1 MDEEEEI
8 LDSLETEIPVETDPT
23 DPVPASTP
31 EDLEAKL
38 ASISQGVSAMGYI
51 NQAAPGAQY
60 EQVGEYIDPEFGK
73 YKQDFEVANVDQAQS
88 LQEFRG
94 YTQTVAD
101 KWGNGLIKFGGK
113 TLTNV
118 VGSTIGL
125 GYGIYA
131 GVRDGEF
138 NSFYNNEFARGID
151 DVNKYMDG
159 ALPNH
164 YTVEERKKGIWDQ
177 MGTANFWSDQVMNG
191 MSFVAGAVMTE
202 MLTAGMGSA
211 MLGASFARMQQAT
224 RLLKNSARA
233 NKIEGV
239 LGRGAEFMNRK
250 NILEGS
256 TIIRQLATG
265 ASYESGVEARH
276 SYDTVKDNRTTAILI
291 QKGLDPSTMS
301 EDEKINALTVKERQ
315 GIEDEAAR
323 ISNGVFAGNFA
334 LVGMSNMLMLPKL
347 YGTGAKRIIA
357 DLPLIRQT
365 LAGAS
370 EAGQTTK
377 QLAKKYL
384 TDTAAGR
391 FAKKVGNAARTE
403 TGKKVGDVA
412 RTVGSTLGT
421 AGYEG
426 FVEEGLQGAM
436 GRAAGDY
443 ALLSGIREDAGIND
457 LFDSVYD
464 SFTQGAKESYTTT
477 DGLKEVVIGA
487 MLGGLGMPGVNLT
500 ALDAHR
506 DTKERREYIDKLTK
520 LQQEH
525 PDVMNSLRAHG
536 SFFMNVSKRSKLLD
550 SAYEGGDLALV
561 KNLEHDNFFDFVM
574 SKIITGQYED
584 IETQTQDILDSS
596 EQEFRELGGYT
607 TESLPSSEVN
617 ARKIEVVEATKKR
630 AAKIREAVEKVD
642 AELRLSE
649 REKVLDSEKPGTMG
663 YLRKQLIHNL
673 SVIDNV
679 QEREEALIKE
689 VAKLTGGKISS
700 VAWSIDKDGKG
711 SKEDRTSTIDY
722 TDAEGNTKSVDIG
735 AFYEDA
741 PIRASIAK
749 IENIIKA
756 LEAGEKTEEV
766 KKQLDELYD
775 RKLELSEYAKEVG
788 EDNILT
794 GEEYENL
801 IKPWLAADP
810 DGVAINGEQVQ
821 TYLKDLRKLR
831 ARRQTSVEMYK
842 QLMDPTYRPQAIQSI
857 QEKINAMDTDLT
869 EEEKKAKERKEK
881 KEKKSIETF
890 KSKIVEAKK
899 VTLRQIET
907 FENQLKETQDLIDS
921 YIGDLA
927 EIVNKLETGQKIRK
941 KNGQFMSKKDVL
953 DLINNIEGTITE
965 GETILQD
972 AAKDRDSLIESLTI
986 IEEFEQNPP
995 NLDTYAAEMHG
1006 SVEQMMATLGIE
1018 DDLSSYRLEMMREIK
1033 GIKDYHTE
1041 HFKAID
1047 DATKEIKAA
1056 LVELYKK
1063 RNFLSKLFYENI
1075 DYDLSSDLALSEL
1088 NLDEIPEWYEKN
1100 KDAILK
1106 DREFLNKELRLTEDA
1121 IIDLRTENA
1130 IHQQNKNL
1138 GSPSLSAAAAA
1149 LDDSYMRL
1157 YTFSKIE
1164 SMTGKEKDTSSPT
1177 KPSKDYDYSF
1187 EDASTSKEDTTVLRK
1202 PDLTDTGFSR
1212 TITNHKKDLSKG
1224 IKEGAL
1230 DTYKE
1235 LKDIDNP
1242 TVDEQRKLAHAVSVL
1257 RFHNW
1262 KDSVKIGANYSKTTK
1277 RTYYSHAVAAITV
1290 DNIPEELGDMLTEED
1305 FYRTSEEIE
1314 QNLPSSEIK
1323 LVVFENQKSTWNKQT
1338 DKYDNV
1344 NVNEFVTV
1352 EDEHGKGLVFAN
1364 SMLPTLDIEGRERFR
1379 DDYDLE
1385 DSEKEDIRAAYESW
1399 RNEIINEAKET
1410 QEIFLY
1416 PIKEKSIGEL
1426 ILNKEPEQNSGK
1438 LNGKNEYSS
1447 VPLYIGSTNEGLES
1461 VVGLPVGKVTV
1472 ATRPGLV
1479 WAQDTARQMPIP
1491 MVGRMLSEEEVMNAS
1506 RLLHLFLKKR
1516 EEFIAEEKKKKTPE
1530 AFKAAM
1536 RNLQAFTIEVE
1547 GKKVNL
1553 KKAIEDLVY
1562 YQSSKKEKDNV
1573 DFQLY
1578 HNKGSLVF
1586 GASEQ
1591 TIELK
1596 DFEEGSESA
1605 VVGAFNEF
1613 LALKYHNVNKGSLGT
1628 ETSGWVEL
1636 VLDENLEV
1644 DTDKTNVSW
1653 KNYNEYLLKDRDIG
1667 QSPLMTRATPIFM
1680 KETRDGKTVNFRPL
1694 DAPRALGGYIKFDPS
1709 ERKRDSLAGRR
1720 SGTPAIKTK
1729 FKTKE
1734 EKAQAESEQR
1744 IIDGV
1749 TQNLKDNG
1757 FTPVPP
1763 SQDPDQSPT
1772 LESAIEAAK
1781 KRNEGPASEQD
1792 QAIEVA
1798 KKQAQESEKQD
1809 IDSALD
1815 MFSKDL
1821 VFEALDDKNASGKR
1835 LEERHEEGSLTV
1847 EVKGYVDEWINSNS
1861 DQDAATVDP
1870 EVERLKGTIESLT
1883 RTLTRPIKAGTSS
1896 THVLFDAEGSVLSVG
1911 YLEGTDVVD
1920 ERDNPVIPK
1929 ANFDINIRNAKKER
1943 KKLLDKIEDLQSDIA
1958 KKESGSNPFV
1968 APGKDEADNFLTSSY
1983 ELSSDDYIKEEYG
1996 EELARVKGMT
2006 SAEIVPVIGMVK
2018 GMSGE
2023 GYAMLR
2029 KDGKILVSSLAP
2041 GGALY
2046 HEAYHDVSLTMLS
2059 KEDREKIYN
2068 TVRNIKGEAVPYQE
2082 IAKGEQD
2089 RSYKPKSKPFSE
2101 FTNKE
2106 TEEWLAEEF
2115 RRYVLSKGKYTI
2127 GKDTVT
2133 PKEETFFKKL
2143 FNFIR
2148 NTFRAMFNLDKALD
2162 TDFDLQGV
2170 EELFAKIESGGFKNA
2185 QRHLENLESQ
2195 DDVMMSAKLAGETTA
2210 RFTAD
2215 LNSTLTAYF
2224 ADALQGGTFTNEA
2237 GEEQD
2242 ISVRFEDF
2250 LDLSTGERN
2259 AQIRMAYFNAW
2270 TNMYN
2275 DLLLKYNSSK
2285 EGSEEQKHTL
2295 STLKH
2300 LYGDEVTGRQRR
2312 RETVD
2317 LHKQFLAE
2325 LGVDFEAED
2334 SRDEDEVSSKMFSD
2348 VSDKMEV
2355 SPTDSAKGV
2364 VKLLLGTIPI
2374 TTGETNSTGLKGVYE
2389 LKTVLKTLQTNLES
2403 TLDFSN
2409 QLEIIDALSEDY
2421 AWAPQVLERLGE
2433 YQMDAGTSLE
2443 TVLLHTAVRSQ
2454 FAKTMYDTQYTIL
2467 QENGRIGNINPSLER
2482 NLKSI
2487 RARWDSYLRGKEKTS
2502 AHMKMSPEGSVVF
2515 DPKAKA
2521 SFNRKKLDLT
2531 EIRSNVILKGYGLKL
2546 DALEHIGITFSNREK
2561 LEDILSIDPER
2572 TLKNSDITYKEALE
2586 DGLAFVYGDLIK
2598 GSTTLAS
2605 LFSREEAQ
2613 SVTRMNALARLELE
2627 TTKMDYEFQHQ
2638 NPEGKIVYSISLNN
2652 YLSTIANTAIDK
2664 LKSVYYSSKKNLSK
2678 NPYAFSSLA
2687 LKALGE
2693 NPDSKIDILIREGLT
2708 IEGAGEVGV
2717 LTSKLRPTDNLVS
2730 YIESIM
2736 QGEMPLI
2743 QAADISTNFAIRFP
2757 IQNFKTIES
2766 AKEAFL
2772 GYLKDEIMAVNKARK
2787 EGIDVEYFTERIN
2800 RPGIASLRLFES
2812 LMSKTDSSVLDRM
2825 SALMDDPKAG
2835 RVAIDSFVNENAD
2848 NIFSSI
2854 ESNLKVNMRTL
2865 KDYMLDLK
2873 VIVDNENGT
2882 YQALGLNRQ
2891 HFGETLSEN
2900 ISSEQLDTLLEE
2912 VITKQ
2917 TIYKNETFKVFF
2929 GDPAFYK
2936 ALFKR
2941 IKGAAGVKDIF
2952 NVDLQLDKWLN
2963 ESENARA
2970 KYDGRKSDGTEDL
2983 AVIQEPERITPYYEE
2998 YLETLSPE
3006 IAAAYRKAADK
3017 ADGTLLLTLPAYREM
3032 ALRGNTWSPDLERS
3046 YEKVMRGDTI
3056 TEEEY
3061 GKFPPLKFQYFGY
3074 LPNGNVD
3081 TQVPGF
3087 FKMSAAPIYPGLAK
3101 MGNKTFPGILNMYEF
3116 LTSNKLGGFILPSAF
3131 KIGVPGEAG
3140 QLQLMDGNVIRSS
3153 EDLTS
3158 SFSEGQKVNIDYTF
3172 MGTQLEVPSK
3182 FKGKSPLA
3190 TQARVQVLSDLFE
3203 DGQLREEF
3211 KELAPTVERYNEV
3224 LNGLIDRGYKELLD
3238 ELNLVESTDD
3248 QGVRTYTVKN
3258 QDYSKFLDAIK
3269 NESIKRQMP
3278 MQLMA
3283 SLEKLQ
3289 ERNDAKKPIY
3299 FDAVSNK
3306 GRLEGVLW
3314 SLAGKRVIR
3323 QKFDGD
3329 MYVQQ
3334 SSLGFETAKIDDVP
3348 GLRLEEL
3355 KPYTIGDQYME
3366 VYLPHHFKEMVDK
3379 DVVITEDGI
3388 FSDGELIGGLDLVE
3402 MIGIRI
3408 PTDGIHSIEAI
3419 KVKGFLPRSQGPTVV
3434 IPSEMV
3440 TKSGSD
3446 FDIDK
3451 LVLYFPSYKKVGNKL
3466 VKEEFYNSL
3475 EEWYDAQDRITPEE
3489 LEQLKGDSLTQALVY
3504 NFTKS
3509 VGKQSFEDWK
3519 KENPKA
3525 TKYNVQ
3531 SRGAMQNAVMEDMIA
3546 LLQAKGV
3553 TNEAAKQ
3560 ERFDTWMQ
3568 PVNTNDAERIALKL
3582 NGGTVTDPKTNKKTF
3597 VEGIYKGAKR
3607 LPDLANIT
3615 DYNLNTDIPTLI
3627 KVSEA
3632 FNKGKTLVGIA
3643 ALASTHNIKGQMA
3656 GLRLNVKDQFIKLPG
3671 KTAAVRLNFEG
3682 FDPLAE
3688 SYSLGRT
3695 RNING
3700 TMRVSDALSQLVN
3713 ASVDV
3718 VNTPILHVLNITP
3731 DNANMWMFLLRAG
3744 VDMETIAMFANQPI
3758 VKDYLSL
3765 LEVGRSKTMKVM
3777 EKSQYDEE
3785 IIQSLR
3791 TTYANSYKVPETES
3805 NVKAFNAAILS
3816 ETVAQDSSALTD
3828 SQKHDQLQ
3836 ILMDMMVYNKVGES
3850 LGNIVTAQSF
3860 DTKIPKNR
3868 NHLKVVLDMYES
3880 AVSTD
3885 LFENVEQI
3893 SGMNIPGSVAA
3904 EELSE
3909 TDESEPANFMRA
3921 MTSYNFSMQTVFN
3934 EMFLTEGAGEQYQDD
3949 FRKVQKIFTN
3959 PEIKGLSVDDKARI
3973 LSKFEDGF
3981 ISFIIQNAYKEGLIP
3996 LGDNIESLMFG
4007 DDSMANRLQKIQ
4019 DPKGEHPLR
4028 DNPFILSLVPV
4039 LAVSREG
4046 KERTNDYLQ
4055 PINRTMTSYEMRTV
4069 FDGFNE
4075 IRGVDPDLA
4084 REFVQTALLQ
4094 SGVGSSRTSFLNTI
4108 PGDFVLEYMEGSLD
4122 SYFDGSSEINIEGSY
4137 FDRFFMDNHD
4147 DRQIVPKDTG
4157 YSRKIYPFTYK
4168 VSSES
4173 VKARQKALR
4182 EGLPLPKFQKYY
4194 YRNFSADKS
4203 GKASNSKK
4211 SVTSEV
4217 TGSRTFVNMTDTI
4230 RIPSNTIVDKSRISK
4245 KTDEDPDITC
4255 YTP

>member
-1 MDEEEEI
+1 
-8 LDSLETEIPVETDPT
+8 
-23 DPVPASTP
+23 
-31 EDLEAKL
+31 
-38 ASISQGVSAMGYI
+38 
-51 NQAAPGAQY
+51 
-60 EQVGEYIDPEFGK
+60 
-73 YKQDFEVANVDQAQS
+73 
-88 LQEFRG
+88 
-94 YTQTVAD
+94 
-101 KWGNGLIKFGGK
+101 
-113 TLTNV
+113 
-118 VGSTIGL
+118 
-125 GYGIYA
+125 
-131 GVRDGEF
+131 
-138 NSFYNNEFARGID
+138 
-151 DVNKYMDG
+151 
-159 ALPNH
+159 
-164 YTVEERKKGIWDQ
+164 
-177 MGTANFWSDQVMNG
+177 
-191 MSFVAGAVMTE
+191 
-202 MLTAGMGSA
+202 
-211 MLGASFARMQQAT
+211 
-224 RLLKNSARA
+224 
-233 NKIEGV
+233 
-239 LGRGAEFMNRK
+239 
-250 NILEGS
+250 
-256 TIIRQLATG
+256 
-265 ASYESGVEARH
+265 
-276 SYDTVKDNRTTAILI
+276 
-291 QKGLDPSTMS
+291 
-301 EDEKINALTVKERQ
+301 
-315 GIEDEAAR
+315 
-323 ISNGVFAGNFA
+323 
-334 LVGMSNMLMLPKL
+334 
-347 YGTGAKRIIA
+347 
-357 DLPLIRQT
+357 
-365 LAGAS
+365 
-370 EAGQTTK
+370 
-377 QLAKKYL
+377 
-384 TDTAAGR
+384 
-391 FAKKVGNAARTE
+391 
-403 TGKKVGDVA
+403 
-412 RTVGSTLGT
+412 
-421 AGYEG
+421 
-426 FVEEGLQGAM
+426 
-436 GRAAGDY
+436 
-443 ALLSGIREDAGIND
+443 
-457 LFDSVYD
+457 
-464 SFTQGAKESYTTT
+464 
-477 DGLKEVVIGA
+477 
-487 MLGGLGMPGVNLT
+487 
-500 ALDAHR
+500 
-506 DTKERREYIDKLTK
+506 
-520 LQQEH
+520 
-525 PDVMNSLRAHG
+525 
-536 SFFMNVSKRSKLLD
+536 
-550 SAYEGGDLALV
+550 
-561 KNLEHDNFFDFVM
+561 
-574 SKIITGQYED
+574 
-584 IETQTQDILDSS
+584 
-596 EQEFRELGGYT
+596 
-607 TESLPSSEVN
+607 
-617 ARKIEVVEATKKR
+617 
-630 AAKIREAVEKVD
+630 
-642 AELRLSE
+642 
-649 REKVLDSEKPGTMG
+649 
-663 YLRKQLIHNL
+663 
-673 SVIDNV
+673 
-679 QEREEALIKE
+679 
-689 VAKLTGGKISS
+689 
-700 VAWSIDKDGKG
+700 
-711 SKEDRTSTIDY
+711 
-722 TDAEGNTKSVDIG
+722 
-735 AFYEDA
+735 
-741 PIRASIAK
+741 
-749 IENIIKA
+749 
-756 LEAGEKTEEV
+756 
-766 KKQLDELYD
+766 
-775 RKLELSEYAKEVG
+775 
-788 EDNILT
+788 
-794 GEEYENL
+794 
-801 IKPWLAADP
+801 
-810 DGVAINGEQVQ
+810 
-821 TYLKDLRKLR
+821 
-831 ARRQTSVEMYK
+831 
-842 QLMDPTYRPQAIQSI
+842 
-857 QEKINAMDTDLT
+857 
-869 EEEKKAKERKEK
+869 
-881 KEKKSIETF
+881 
-890 KSKIVEAKK
+890 
-899 VTLRQIET
+899 
-907 FENQLKETQDLIDS
+907 
-921 YIGDLA
+921 
-927 EIVNKLETGQKIRK
+927 
-941 KNGQFMSKKDVL
+941 MSKKDAI
-953 DLINNIEGTITE
+953 DLINNIERTITE

-972 AAKDRDSLIESLTI
+972 VAKDRDSLIESLSVM
-986 IEEFEQNPP
+986 EEFEENPP
-995 NLDTYAAEMHG
+995 NLDTYAAEMYG
-1006 SVEQMMATLGIE
+1006 SVEQMMAALGVK

-1041 HFKAID
+1041 HFKAMD
-1047 DATKEIKAA
+1047 TAAEEVKAA
-1056 LVELYKK
+1056 LIQLYKD
-1063 RNFLSKLFYENI
+1063 RNLLSKLLYDNT
-1075 DYDLSSDLALSEL
+1075 DYDLSSDSALKDL
-1088 NLDEIPEWYEKN
+1088 NLDEIPEWYEQN
-1100 KDAILK
+1100 KDAILN
-1106 DREFLNKELRLTEDA
+1106 DREFLNKELKLTQDA
-1121 IIDLRTENA
+1121 ITA
-1130 IHQQNKNL
+1130 IQERKNRQIFERESL
-1138 GSPSLSAAAAA
+1138 ESKALSAAAAA

-1164 SMTGKEKDTSSPT
+1164 SMAGTEKDTSSPT

-1202 PDLTDTGFSR
+1202 PDLTDTGYSK
-1212 TITNHKKDLSKG
+1212 TVTNHKKDLSKG

-1235 LKDIDNP
+1235 LKDVDNP
-1242 TVDEQRKLAHAVSVL
+1242 TDDEKRKLAHAISVL

-1262 KDSVKIGANYSKTTK
+1262 KDSVKIKSNYSKTTK
-1277 RTYYSHAVAAITV
+1277 KTYYSHSVAAITV
-1290 DNIPEELGDMLTEED
+1290 DNIPEELGDMLTEKD
-1305 FYRTSEEIE
+1305 FYRTPEEIE
-1314 QNLPSSEIK
+1314 QELPSSEIK
-1323 LVVFENQKSTWNKQT
+1323 LVVFQNQKGTYNKKT
-1338 DKYDNV
+1338 DKTEFENI
-1344 NVNEFVTV
+1344 NEFVTV
-1352 EDEHGKGLVFAN
+1352 EDEQGKGLIFAN

-1379 DDYDLE
+1379 DDYNLE
-1385 DSEKEDIRAAYESW
+1385 DSEKEDIRAAHESW

-1416 PIKEKSIGEL
+1416 PIKEKSVGEL

-1438 LNGKNEYSS
+1438 LDGRNQYSS
-1447 VPLYIGSTNEGLES
+1447 VPLYIGSTNEGLNS
-1461 VVGLPVGKVTV
+1461 IVGLPIGKVTV

-1516 EEFIAEEKKKKTPE
+1516 AEFIAEEKKNKTPE
-1530 AFKAAM
+1530 SYKVAM

-1562 YQSSKKEKDNV
+1562 YQSSKREKDNV

-1578 HNKGSLVF
+1578 HKKGALVF

-1613 LALKYHNVNKGSLGT
+1613 LALKYHNVNKGSLDT
-1628 ETSGWVEL
+1628 KTDGWVEL

-1644 DTDKTNVSW
+1644 DKDRTNVSW

-1709 ERKRDSLAGRR
+1709 ERRRESLAGRR
-1720 SGTPAIKTK
+1720 AEAPAIKTK

-1734 EKAQAESEQR
+1734 EKKQAESEQR

-1749 TQNLKDNG
+1749 SKKLKDEG

-1763 SQDPDQSPT
+1763 SEDPDQSPS
-1772 LESAIEAAK
+1772 LESVIEAAK
-1781 KRNEGPASEQD
+1781 ERNEGPASEQD
-1792 QAIEVA
+1792 QAIEEA
-1798 KKQAQESEKQD
+1798 KKQATAAEKAQ
-1809 IDSALD
+1809 IDDALN
-1815 MFSKDL
+1815 MFGKDL
-1821 VFEALDDKNASGKR
+1821 VFESLDDKNASGTR
-1835 LEERHEEGSLTV
+1835 LKEKYEEGSLDA
-1847 EVKGYVDEWINSNS
+1847 EVAGYVKEWMDSNS
-1861 DQDAATVDP
+1861 DTDA
-1870 EVERLKGTIESLT
+1870 
-1883 RTLTRPIKAGTSS
+1883 SS
-1896 THVLFDAEGSVLSVG
+1896 DSS
-1911 YLEGTDVVD
+1911 
-1920 ERDNPVIPK
+1920 
-1929 ANFDINIRNAKKER
+1929 
-1943 KKLLDKIEDLQSDIA
+1943 
-1958 KKESGSNPFV
+1958 PFSP
-1968 APGKDEADNFLTSSY
+1968 PGKDEADNFLTSSY

-2006 SAEIVPVIGMVK
+2006 SAEIIPVIGMVK

-2029 KDGKILVSSLAP
+2029 KDGKILVSNLAP

-2046 HEAYHDVSLTMLS
+2046 HETFHDVSLTMLS

-2115 RRYVLSKGKYTI
+2115 RRYALSKGKYNI

-2133 PKEETFFKKL
+2133 PREENFFKKL

-2170 EELFAKIESGGFKNA
+2170 EELFTKIESGGFKNA
-2185 QRHLENLESQ
+2185 QRHLENLESG

-2237 GEEQD
+2237 GEEQE
-2242 ISVRFEDF
+2242 ISVKFEDF

-2275 DLLLKYNSSK
+2275 DLLVKYNNSK
-2285 EGSEEQKHTL
+2285 EGSEEQQHAL

-2300 LYGDEVTGRQRR
+2300 LYGNEVDGRARR
-2312 RETVD
+2312 REAVD
-2317 LHKQFLAE
+2317 LHKQFLSE
-2325 LGVDFEAED
+2325 LGLDFEVED
-2334 SRDEDEVSSKMFSD
+2334 SRDEDEVTSKMFAD
-2348 VSDKMEV
+2348 VSDRMEM
-2355 SPTDSAKGV
+2355 SPTDSAKGI

-2374 TTGETNSTGLKGVYE
+2374 TTGETNSTGLRGVYE
-2389 LKTVLKTLQTNLES
+2389 LKTVLKTLQTNLEG
-2403 TLDFSN
+2403 TLDFKT

-2421 AWAPQVLERLGE
+2421 DWAPQILERLGE
-2433 YQMDAGTSLE
+2433 YQIDGGTGIE

-2467 QENGRIGNINPSLER
+2467 QSSGRIGNINPSLER
-2482 NLKSI
+2482 NLRSI

-2502 AHMKMSPEGSVVF
+2502 AHMKMSPEGSIVF

-2521 SFNRKKLDLT
+2521 TFNREKLDLE
-2531 EIRSNVILKGYGLKL
+2531 EIRSKVILKGYGLKL

-2605 LFSREEAQ
+2605 LFDRAEAQ

-2652 YLSTIANTAIDK
+2652 YLTTLANTAVDK
-2664 LKSVYYSSKKNLSK
+2664 LKGLYYSSKKNLSK
-2678 NPYAFSSLA
+2678 NPYAFSSLT

-2693 NPDSKIDILIREGLT
+2693 NPDSKIDIIIREGLT
-2708 IEGAGEVGV
+2708 IEGAGETGV
-2717 LTSKLRPTDNLVS
+2717 KTSKLRPTDNLVS
-2730 YIESIM
+2730 YMESIM
-2736 QGEMPLI
+2736 QGVMPLL

-2757 IQNFKTIES
+2757 IQEFKTIES

-2772 GYLKDEIMAVNKARK
+2772 GYLTDEIMAVNKGRK
-2787 EGIDVEYFTERIN
+2787 EGIDVDYFTERIN
-2800 RPGIASLRLFES
+2800 RPGLGSLRMFES
-2812 LMSKTDSSVLDRM
+2812 LMSKVDGPTLNRM
-2825 SALMDDPKAG
+2825 SQLMNDPKAG
-2835 RVAIDSFVNENAD
+2835 RVDIENFVNENSD
-2848 NIFSSI
+2848 NIFDSI
-2854 ESNLKVNMRTL
+2854 DANLKVNMRTL
-2865 KDYMLDLK
+2865 KDYMLELN
-2873 VIVDNENGT
+2873 VIHDNEDGT
-2882 YQALGLNRQ
+2882 YQVLGLNRE
-2891 HFGETLSEN
+2891 HFGKELSDN
-2900 ISSEQLDTLLEE
+2900 INSEQLDAFLEE
-2912 VITKQ
+2912 VVTKQ

-2941 IKGAAGVKDIF
+2941 VKGAAGVKDIF
-2952 NVDLQLDKWLN
+2952 NVDPQLDKWLN
-2963 ESENARA
+2963 ESENAREQ
-2970 KYDGRKSDGTEDL
+2970 YDGRKSDGTEDL
-2983 AVIQEPERITPYYEE
+2983 AVIQEPERITPYYNE

-3017 ADGTLLLTLPAYREM
+3017 ADGTLLLTLPSYREM
-3032 ALRGNTWSPDLERS
+3032 ALRGNTWSVEQERA
-3046 YEKVMRGDTI
+3046 YENAMRGDVL

-3074 LPNGNVD
+3074 LPNANVD

-3101 MGNKTFPGILNMYEF
+3101 MGNETFPGILNMYNF
-3116 LTSNKLGGFILPSAF
+3116 LTSNKLGGLILPSAF
-3131 KIGVPGEAG
+3131 KIGVPGE
-3140 QLQLMDGNVIRSS
+3140 QLQLMDGESIRSS
-3153 EDLTS
+3153 EDLTA

-3203 DGQLREEF
+3203 DGQLREGF
-3211 KELAPTVERYNEV
+3211 RELAPTVERYNEV
-3224 LNGLIDRGYKELLD
+3224 LNALIDRGYKELLD
-3238 ELNLVESTDD
+3238 ELNLKESIDD
-3248 QGVRTYTVKN
+3248 QGIRSYTVKN
-3258 QDYSKFLDAIK
+3258 QDYTKFLDAIK

-3289 ERNDAKKPIY
+3289 ERNDAKKPMY

-3334 SSLGFETAKIDDVP
+3334 SSLGFETSTIENVP
-3348 GLRLEEL
+3348 GVRLKQL
-3355 KPYTIGDQYME
+3355 KPYTVGDQYME

-3379 DVVITEDGI
+3379 DVVITEEGI
-3388 FSDGELIGGLDLVE
+3388 FETNEDGEIGELIGGLDLVK

-3419 KVKGFLPRSQGPTVV
+3419 RVKGFLPRSTGPTVV

-3451 LVLYFPSYKKVGNKL
+3451 LLLYFPSYQKVGNRL
-3466 VKEEFYNSL
+3466 VKEKFYDSL
-3475 EEWYDAQDRITPEE
+3475 EEWYNAQDKVTPEE

-3504 NFTKS
+3504 NFANS

-3553 TNEAAKQ
+3553 TDEAAKQ

-3568 PVNTNDAERIALKL
+3568 PVNTNDAEAIALKI
-3582 NGGTVTDPKTNKKTF
+3582 NGGTVTDPNTNKKTF
-3597 VEGIYKGAKR
+3597 VEGIYKGVKR
-3607 LPDLANIT
+3607 LPDLATIT
-3615 DYNLNTDIPTLI
+3615 DYNLDTDIPNLI

-3671 KTAAVRLNFEG
+3671 RTAPVQLNFEG

-3688 SYSLGRT
+3688 SYSLGRSK
-3695 RNING
+3695 NING
-3700 TMRVSDALSQLVN
+3700 TMRISDALSQLVN

-3718 VNTPILHVLNITP
+3718 VNTPILHVLNINP

-3758 VKDYLSL
+3758 VKDYLSK
-3765 LEVGRSKTMKVM
+3765 LEVGRSRTMKVM

-3785 IIQSLR
+3785 IVKSLR
-3791 TTYANSYKVPETES
+3791 TKYANSYKVPETES
-3805 NVKAFNAAILS
+3805 KVRAFNSNILA
-3816 ETVAQDSSALTD
+3816 ETVAQDISSLTE
-3828 SQKHDQLQ
+3828 KEKFEQLQ
-3836 ILMDMMVYNKVGES
+3836 ILTDMMVYNKVGED

-3860 DTKIPKNR
+3860 DTKVPKNR
-3868 NHLKVVLDMYES
+3868 NHLRVVLDMYES

-3885 LFENVEQI
+3885 MFENVEKI
-3893 SGMNIPGSVAA
+3893 SGMNIPGTPGIAETFEGVSEVFESNPELAEIGTEEQYNAYLNTVFPESQVKDIVYHGTDAEFDVFDKSLSGSKTSWAKELPGMYFFYNKQAA
-3904 EELSE
+3904 EGYTGDRDAGGRRDYWDHAWEGMDKDEIEPIFPDVFKAFNNRKTKTEYDSIVEWGRSYLSKKIKKGRVISAITNVKTPLVYEAKNKRLINE
-3909 TDESEPANFMRA
+3909 TKNIKDRLTDENDGIIVEGILDRLNDDIGFEEDVLIAFESEQIHKLGTEKDIQGFKDFVDNESEPANFMRA

-3934 EMFLTEGAGEQYQDD
+3934 EMFLTEKAGEQYQDD
-3949 FRKVQKIFTN
+3949 FRRIQKIFTN
-3959 PEIKGLSVDDKARI
+3959 PDIKGLSVDDRARI

-3981 ISFIIQNAYKEGLIP
+3981 ISFIVQNAHKEGMIP

-4007 DDSMANRLQKIQ
+4007 DDSMAYKLQKIQ

-4039 LAVSREG
+4039 LAASREG
-4046 KERTNDYLQ
+4046 KDRTNDYLQ
-4055 PINRTMTSYEMRTV
+4055 PISRTMTSYEMRTI
-4069 FDGFNE
+4069 FDGFND
-4075 IRGVDPDLA
+4075 IRATDPDLA

-4108 PGDFVLEYMEGSLD
+4108 PGDFVLEYMEGFLD
-4122 SYFDGSSEINIEGSY
+4122 SYLDGSSKLEVGSY
-4137 FDRFFMDNHD
+4137 FEKFFMDNHD
-4147 DRQIVPKDTG
+4147 DRQIVAKDNPF
-4157 YSRKIYPFTYK
+4157 SKKLYPYTYK
-4168 VSSES
+4168 VTKES
-4173 VKARQKALR
+4173 VQARKKAQEER
-4182 EGLPLPKFQKYY
+4182 LPLPKIQKFY
-4194 YRNFSADKS
+4194 YRNFGVDKA
-4203 GKASNSKK
+4203 GKAVNSVK
-4211 SVTSEV
+4211 SVSTEV

-4230 RIPSNTIVDKSRISK
+4230 RIPSNTIVDKNKVSK
-4245 KTDEDPDITC
+4245 EADEDPDITC

>member
-23 DPVPASTP
+23 DPIPTSSP

-73 YKQDFEVANVDQAQS
+73 YKQDFEVANIDQAQN

-94 YTQTVAD
+94 YTQSIAD

-151 DVNKYMDG
+151 DINKYMDG

-164 YTVEERKKGIWDQ
+164 YTVEERNKGLWDQ

-202 MLTAGMGSA
+202 MLTAGLGSA
-211 MLGASFARMQQAT
+211 TLGGTFARMQQAT
-224 RLLKNSARA
+224 RLLKNSSRA

-276 SYDTVKDNRTTAILI
+276 SYDTIKENRTTAVLI

-315 GIEDEAAR
+315 DIEDEATS

-347 YGTGAKRIIA
+347 YGKGSKRIIS
-357 DLPLIRQT
+357 DLPGIRQT
-365 LAGAS
+365 LSVAS

-377 QLAKKYL
+377 QLTKKYL

-391 FAKKVGNAARTE
+391 FAKKVGDAARTE
-403 TGKKVGDVA
+403 TGKKIGDAA
-412 RTVGSTLGT
+412 RIAGKTLGT

-436 GRAAGDY
+436 GRASADY
-443 ALLSGIREDAGIND
+443 ALLSGIREDAGMND

-464 SFTQGAKESYTTT
+464 SFTQGVTESYTTT
-477 DGLKEVVIGA
+477 EGLKEVVIGA
-487 MLGGLGMPGVNLT
+487 MLGGLGMPGVNMT
-500 ALDAHR
+500 AVDAYR
-506 DTKERREYIDKLTK
+506 DTKERREYINRLEKIQKD
-520 LQQEH
+520 H
-525 PDVMNSLRAHG
+525 PSVMASIRAHG
-536 SFFMNVSKRSKLLD
+536 SFFMNVSKRSNLLD
-550 SAYEGGDLALV
+550 VAFEGGDLALV
-561 KNLEHDNFFDFVM
+561 KDLEHDNFFDFVM
-574 SKIITGQYED
+574 SKLITGQYQD
-584 IETQTQDILDSS
+584 IETQSQDILDSS
-596 EQEFRELGGYT
+596 EEEFRELGGYT
-607 TESLPSSEVN
+607 VESLPSSELN
-617 ARKIEVVEATKKR
+617 ARRIEVVEATRKR
-630 AAKIREAVEKVD
+630 AAKIKEAVEKVD

-663 YLRKQLIHNL
+663 YVRKQLIHSL
-673 SVIDNV
+673 SVMDNV
-679 QEREEALIKE
+679 QEREEAIIKE

-700 VAWSIDKDGKG
+700 VAWSIDKDGRG

-722 TDAEGNTKSVDIG
+722 TDADGNVKSVDIG
-735 AFYEDA
+735 AFFEDS
-741 PIRASIAK
+741 PVRATIAK
-749 IENIIKA
+749 IDAVINA

-766 KKQLDELYD
+766 KEQLDELYD
-775 RKLELSEYAKEVG
+775 KKLELSEYAKEAG
-788 EDNILT
+788 ADNILT
-794 GEEYENL
+794 EEEYEKI
-801 IKPWLAADP
+801 IKPWNDADP
-810 DGVAINGEQVQ
+810 DGVVVNGEQVQ

-831 ARRQTSVEMYK
+831 GRRQKAVEMYK

-857 QEKINAMDTDLT
+857 QDKINAMDTDLT

-881 KEKKSIETF
+881 KEKERIENF

-899 VTLRQIET
+899 VTLREIEA

-921 YIGDLA
+921 YLEDLTELA
-927 EIVNKLETGQKIRK
+927 NKLETGQRIRK
-941 KNGQFMSKKDVL
+941 KNGQFMSKKDAL
-953 DLINNIEGTITE
+953 DLLNNIEKTITE

-972 AAKDRDSLIESLTI
+972 VAKDRDSLIESLTI
-986 IEEFEQNPP
+986 IEEFEQNLP
-995 NLDTYAAEMHG
+995 NLDTYAAEMYG

-1018 DDLSSYRLEMMREIK
+1018 DDLSTLRLEMMREIK

-1041 HFKAID
+1041 HFKAIE
-1047 DATKEIKAA
+1047 DATKEVEAA

-1075 DYDLSSDLALSEL
+1075 DYDLSSDLAFSEL
-1088 NLDEIPEWYEKN
+1088 NLDEIPEWYEQN

-1121 IIDLRTENA
+1121 IIALRNENA
-1130 IHQQNKNL
+1130 IHKQNINL
-1138 GSPSLSAAAAA
+1138 ESKALSSVAKS

-1164 SMTGKEKDTSSPT
+1164 SMAGKEKDTSSPT

-1187 EDASTSKEDTTVLRK
+1187 EDASTHKGGVQVLRK
-1202 PDLTDTGFSR
+1202 PDLTDTGYSK
-1212 TITNHKKDLSKG
+1212 TVTNHKKDLNKG

-1235 LKDIDNP
+1235 LKDVDNP
-1242 TVDEQRKLAHAVSVL
+1242 TVDEQRRLAHAISVL

-1262 KDSVKIGANYSKTTK
+1262 KDSVKIKSNYSKTTK
-1277 RTYYSHAVAAITV
+1277 KTYYSHSVAAITV
-1290 DNIPEELGDMLTEED
+1290 DNIPEELGDMLTEKD
-1305 FYRTSEEIE
+1305 FYRTAEEIE

-1323 LVVFENQKSTWNKQT
+1323 LVVFQNQKGTFNKKENRT
-1338 DKYDNV
+1338 EFE

-1352 EDEHGKGLVFAN
+1352 EDEQGKGLIFAN
-1364 SMLPTLDIEGRERFR
+1364 SMMPTLDIEGRERFR
-1379 DDYDLE
+1379 DDYNLE
-1385 DSEKEDIRAAYESW
+1385 DSEKEDIRAAHESW

-1416 PIKEKSIGEL
+1416 PIKEKSVGEL

-1438 LNGKNEYSS
+1438 LDGRNAYSS
-1447 VPLYIGSTNEGLES
+1447 VPLYIGSTNEGLGS
-1461 VVGLPVGKVTV
+1461 TVGLPVGKVTV

-1516 EEFIAEEKKKKTPE
+1516 AEFIAEEKKKKTPE
-1530 AFKAAM
+1530 SYKVAM

-1562 YQSSKKEKDNV
+1562 YQSSKREKDNV

-1586 GASEQ
+1586 GADEQ

-1613 LALKYHNVNKGSLGT
+1613 LAKKYHNVNKGSLGT
-1628 ETSGWVEL
+1628 KTDGWVEL

-1644 DTDKTNVSW
+1644 DTDRTNVSW

-1667 QSPLMTRATPIFM
+1667 QSPLLTRATPIFM

-1709 ERKRDSLAGRR
+1709 ERRRESLAGKR
-1720 SGTPAIKTK
+1720 SGAPAIKTK

-1734 EKAQAESEQR
+1734 EQKQAESEQR

-1749 TQNLKDNG
+1749 SKKLKDEG

-1763 SQDPDQSPT
+1763 SQDPDQSPS
-1772 LESAIEAAK
+1772 LESVIEAAK
-1781 KRNEGPASEQD
+1781 ERNEGPASEQD
-1792 QAIEVA
+1792 QAIEES
-1798 KKQAQESEKQD
+1798 KKQAQESEKRA
-1809 IDSALD
+1809 IDGALD
-1815 MFSKDL
+1815 MFSKEL
-1821 VFEALDDKNASGKR
+1821 VFEALDDKNSAGKR
-1835 LEERHEEGSLTV
+1835 LEERYDKGSLDP
-1847 EVKGYVDEWINSNS
+1847 EVKGYVEEWLNSNS
-1861 DQDAATVDP
+1861 DPDAPT
-1870 EVERLKGTIESLT
+1870 
-1883 RTLTRPIKAGTSS
+1883 
-1896 THVLFDAEGSVLSVG
+1896 
-1911 YLEGTDVVD
+1911 
-1920 ERDNPVIPK
+1920 N
-1929 ANFDINIRNAKKER
+1929 
-1943 KKLLDKIEDLQSDIA
+1943 
-1958 KKESGSNPFV
+1958 SNPFSV
-1968 APGKDEADNFLTSSY
+1968 PKSGEQNNFLSSSY
-1983 ELSSDDYIKEEYG
+1983 ELASEDYIKEEFA

-2006 SAEIVPVIGMVK
+2006 SAEIIPVIGMVK

-2029 KDGKILVSSLAP
+2029 KDGKILVSNLAP
-2041 GGALY
+2041 GGSLY
-2046 HEAYHDVSLTMLS
+2046 HESFHDVSLTMLS

-2133 PKEETFFKKL
+2133 PREETFFKKL

-2185 QRHLENLESQ
+2185 QRHLENLESE

-2237 GEEQD
+2237 GEEQE
-2242 ISVRFEDF
+2242 ISVKFEDF

-2275 DLLLKYNSSK
+2275 DLLVKYNNSK
-2285 EGSEEQKHTL
+2285 KGSEEQQHSL

-2300 LYGDEVTGRQRR
+2300 LYGNEVDGRARR
-2312 RETVD
+2312 LEAVN
-2317 LHKQFLAE
+2317 LHKQFLSE
-2325 LGVDFEAED
+2325 LGLDFEVED
-2334 SRDEDEVSSKMFSD
+2334 SRDEDEVTSKMFAD
-2348 VSDKMEV
+2348 VSDRMEM
-2355 SPTDSAKGV
+2355 SPTDSAKGI

-2374 TTGETNSTGLKGVYE
+2374 TTGETNSTGLRGVYE
-2389 LKTVLKTLQTNLES
+2389 LKTVLKTLQTNLEG
-2403 TLDFSN
+2403 TLDFKT

-2421 AWAPQVLERLGE
+2421 DWAPEILERLGE
-2433 YQMDAGTSLE
+2433 YQIDGGTGIE

-2467 QENGRIGNINPSLER
+2467 QSSGRIGNINPSLER
-2482 NLKSI
+2482 NLRSI

-2502 AHMKMSPEGSVVF
+2502 AHMKMSPEGSIVF

-2521 SFNRKKLDLT
+2521 TFNRQKLDLS
-2531 EIRSNVILKGYGLKL
+2531 EIRSKVILKGYGLKL

-2572 TLKNSDITYKEALE
+2572 TLKNSDVTYKEALE

-2605 LFSREEAQ
+2605 LFDRAEAQ

-2652 YLSTIANTAIDK
+2652 YLTTIANTAVDK
-2664 LKSVYYSSKKNLSK
+2664 LKGLYYSSKKNLSK
-2678 NPYAFSSLA
+2678 NPYAFSSLT

-2693 NPDSKIDILIREGLT
+2693 NPESEIDIIVREGLT
-2708 IEGAGEVGV
+2708 IEGAGETGV
-2717 LTSKLRPTDNLVS
+2717 KTSKLRPTDNLVS
-2730 YIESIM
+2730 YMESVM
-2736 QGEMPLI
+2736 QGAMPLI

-2757 IQNFKTIES
+2757 IQNFKTIDS

-2772 GYLKDEIMAVNKARK
+2772 GYLTDEIMAVNKGRK
-2787 EGIDVEYFTERIN
+2787 EGIDVDYFTDRIN
-2800 RPGIASLRLFES
+2800 RPGLGSLRMFES
-2812 LMSKTDSSVLDRM
+2812 LMSKVDGPIIDRM
-2825 SALMDDPKAG
+2825 TQLMEDPKAG
-2835 RVAIDSFVNENAD
+2835 RVDIENFVNENSD
-2848 NIFSSI
+2848 NIFDSI
-2854 ESNLKVNMRTL
+2854 DANLKVNMRTL
-2865 KDYMLDLK
+2865 KDYMLELN
-2873 VIVDNENGT
+2873 VVHDNEDGT
-2882 YQALGLNRQ
+2882 YQVLGLNRE
-2891 HFGETLSEN
+2891 HFGKELSDN
-2900 ISSEQLDTLLEE
+2900 INSEQLDAFLEE

-2941 IKGAAGVKDIF
+2941 VKGAAGVKDIF
-2952 NVDLQLDKWLN
+2952 NVDPQLDKWLN

-2970 KYDGRKSDGTEDL
+2970 KYDGRKSNGTEDL
-2983 AVIQEPERITPYYEE
+2983 AVIQEPERITPYYNE

-3006 IAAAYRKAADK
+3006 IAEAYRKAADK
-3017 ADGTLLLTLPAYREM
+3017 ADGSLLLTLPSYREM
-3032 ALRGNTWSPDLERS
+3032 AIRGNTWSVEQERA
-3046 YEKVMRGDTI
+3046 YENAMRGDVI

-3101 MGNKTFPGILNMYEF
+3101 MGDETFPGILNMYDF
-3116 LTSNKLGGFILPSAF
+3116 LTANKLGGLILPSAF

-3140 QLQLMDGNVIRSS
+3140 QLQLMDGEVIRSS
-3153 EDLTS
+3153 EDLTA
-3158 SFSEGQKVNIDYTF
+3158 SFSEGQKVNIDYAF

-3203 DGQLREEF
+3203 DGQLREGF
-3211 KELAPTVERYNEV
+3211 RELAPTVERYNEV
-3224 LNGLIDRGYKELLD
+3224 LNALIDRGYKELLD
-3238 ELNLVESTDD
+3238 ELNLTDKD
-3248 QGVRTYTVKN
+3248 KKGNRLLDENGAAIYRVKN

-3269 NESIKRQMP
+3269 DESVRRQMP
-3278 MQLMA
+3278 MQLMS
-3283 SLEKLQ
+3283 SLDKLQ
-3289 ERNDAKKPIY
+3289 ERNDAKKPMY

-3334 SSLGFETAKIDDVP
+3334 SSLGFETSTIEDVP
-3348 GLRLEEL
+3348 GVRLKQL
-3355 KPYTIGDQYME
+3355 KPYTVGDQYME
-3366 VYLPHHFKEMVDK
+3366 VYLPHHFKEMVNK
-3379 DVVITEDGI
+3379 DVVITQEGIFETNEDGEI
-3388 FSDGELIGGLDLVE
+3388 GELIGGLDLVK

-3419 KVKGFLPRSQGPTVV
+3419 RVKGFLPRSSGPTVV

-3451 LVLYFPSYKKVGNKL
+3451 LVLYFPSYQKVGNRL
-3466 VKEEFYNSL
+3466 VKEKFYDSL
-3475 EEWYDAQDRITPEE
+3475 EEWYDAQDKVTPEE

-3504 NFTKS
+3504 NFAKS

-3525 TKYNVQ
+3525 TVYNVQ
-3531 SRGAMQNAVMEDMIA
+3531 SRGAMQNAVMEDMVA

-3553 TNEAAKQ
+3553 TDEAAKQ

-3568 PVNTNDAERIALKL
+3568 PVNTNDAEAIALKI
-3582 NGGTVTDPKTNKKTF
+3582 NGGTVTDPNTNKKTF
-3597 VEGIYKGAKR
+3597 VEGIYKGVKR
-3607 LPDLANIT
+3607 LPDLATIT
-3615 DYNLNTDIPTLI
+3615 DYNLDTNIPNLI

-3656 GLRLNVKDQFIKLPG
+3656 GLRLNVRDQFIKLPG
-3671 KTAAVRLNFEG
+3671 RTAPVQLNFEG

-3695 RNING
+3695 TNING
-3700 TMRVSDALSQLVN
+3700 TMRISDAISQFVN

-3718 VNTPILHVLNITP
+3718 VNTPILHILNINP

-3758 VKDYLSL
+3758 VKDYLKL
-3765 LEVGRSKTMKVM
+3765 VEIGRSRTMKVM
-3777 EKSQYDEE
+3777 EKSQYDEQ
-3785 IIQSLR
+3785 IVKSLR
-3791 TTYANSYKVPETES
+3791 TKYANSYKVPETES
-3805 NVKAFNAAILS
+3805 KVRAFNSNILA
-3816 ETVAQDSSALTD
+3816 ETVAEDVSSL
-3828 SQKHDQLQ
+3828 SPKEKFEQLQ
-3836 ILMDMMVYNKVGES
+3836 ILTDMMVYNKVGED

-3860 DTKIPKNR
+3860 DTKVPKNR
-3868 NHLKVVLDMYES
+3868 NHLRVVLDMYES

-3885 LFENVEQI
+3885 MFENVEKI
-3893 SGMNIPGSVAA
+3893 SGMNIPGSVVA
-3904 EELSE
+3904 EELNE

-3934 EMFLTEGAGEQYQDD
+3934 EMFLTEKAGEQYQDD
-3949 FRKVQKIFTN
+3949 FRRVQKIFTN
-3959 PEIKGLSVDDKARI
+3959 PDIKGLSVDDRARI

-3981 ISFIIQNAYKEGLIP
+3981 ISFIVQNAHKEGMIP

-4007 DDSMANRLQKIQ
+4007 DDSMAYKLQKIQ

-4039 LAVSREG
+4039 LAASREG
-4046 KERTNDYLQ
+4046 KEKTNDYLQ
-4055 PINRTMTSYEMRTV
+4055 PISRTMTSYEMRTI
-4069 FDGFNE
+4069 FDGFND
-4075 IRGVDPDLA
+4075 IIASDPDLA

-4108 PGDFVLEYMEGSLD
+4108 PGNFVLEYMEGFLD
-4122 SYFDGSSEINIEGSY
+4122 SYLDGSSKLEVGSY
-4137 FDRFFMDNHD
+4137 FEKFFMDNHD
-4147 DRQIVPKDTG
+4147 DRQIVAKDNGFSKKLYPYT
-4157 YSRKIYPFTYK
+4157 YNVTVDSVQARK
-4168 VSSES
+4168 
-4173 VKARQKALR
+4173 KAQR
-4182 EGLPLPKFQKYY
+4182 EGLPLPKIQKLY
-4194 YRNFSADKS
+4194 YRNFGKDKS
-4203 GKASNSKK
+4203 GKASNSLQ
-4211 SVTSEV
+4211 SVSTEV

-4230 RIPSNTIVDKSRISK
+4230 RIPSNTIVDKSRVSK
-4245 KTDEDPDITC
+4245 ETDKDPDITC

>member
-1 MDEEEEI
+1 MDEEDEI

-23 DPVPASTP
+23 DPIPTSSP

-38 ASISQGVSAMGYI
+38 ASISQGVSALGYI

-73 YKQDFEVANVDQAQS
+73 YKQDFEVANIEQAQN

-94 YTQTVAD
+94 YTQTVGD

-125 GYGIYA
+125 GYGIYS
-131 GVRDGEF
+131 GIRDGEF

-151 DVNKYMDG
+151 DINKYMDG

-164 YTVEERKKGIWDQ
+164 YTVEERNKGLWDQ

-202 MLTAGMGSA
+202 MLTAGLGSA
-211 MLGASFARMQQAT
+211 ALAGSFARMQQAT
-224 RLLKNSARA
+224 RLLKNSSRA

-276 SYDTVKDNRTTAILI
+276 SYDTIKENLI
-291 QKGLDPSTMS
+291 KVALENKGLDWSAMS
-301 EDEKINALTVKERQ
+301 EDEKLEALDANERQ
-315 GIEDEAAR
+315 KIEDETTT

-334 LVGMSNMLMLPKL
+334 LVGMSNMLMLPSL
-347 YGTGAKRIIA
+347 YGKGAKRIIA
-357 DLPLIRQT
+357 DLPGIRQT
-365 LAGAS
+365 LASAS
-370 EAGQTTK
+370 DIGQTTK

-391 FAKKVGNAARTE
+391 FAKKVGDAARTE
-403 TGKKVGDVA
+403 TGKKIGDAA
-412 RTVGSTLGT
+412 RIAGKTLGT

-436 GRAAGDY
+436 GRASADY
-443 ALLSGIREDAGIND
+443 ALLSGIREDAGMND

-477 DGLKEVVIGA
+477 EGLKEVVIGA

-500 ALDAHR
+500 VQDAYK
-506 DTKERREYIDKLTK
+506 DTKERREYINRLEK
-520 LQQEH
+520 LQKDH
-525 PDVMNSLRAHG
+525 PSLMNSIRAHG

-550 SAYEGGDLALV
+550 TAFEGGDLALV
-561 KNLEHDNFFDFVM
+561 KDLEHDNFFDFVM
-574 SKIITGQYED
+574 SKMITGQYED
-584 IETQTQDILDSS
+584 IETQSQDILDSS
-596 EQEFRELGGYT
+596 EEEFRELGGYT
-607 TESLPSSEVN
+607 EETLPSSEIN
-617 ARKIEVVEATKKR
+617 ARKIEVVEATRKR
-630 AAKIREAVEKVD
+630 AAKIKEAVEKVD

-663 YLRKQLIHNL
+663 YVRKQLIHSL
-673 SVIDNV
+673 SVMDNV
-679 QEREEALIKE
+679 QEREEAIIKE

-700 VAWSIDKDGKG
+700 VAWSIDKDGRG

-722 TDAEGNTKSVDIG
+722 TDAEGNVKSVDIG

-741 PIRASIAK
+741 PIRAAISQ
-749 IENIIKA
+749 IENIITA
-756 LEAGEKTEEV
+756 LESGEKTEEV

-788 EDNILT
+788 EDNVLS
-794 GEEYENL
+794 GEEYEKI
-801 IKPWLAADP
+801 IKPWNEADP
-810 DGVAINGEQVQ
+810 DGVVVNGEQVQ

-831 ARRQTSVEMYK
+831 GRRQKAVEMYK

-857 QEKINAMDTDLT
+857 QDKINAMDTDLT

-881 KEKKSIETF
+881 KEKERIENF

-899 VTLRQIET
+899 VTLRQIEA

-927 EIVNKLETGQKIRK
+927 EVVSKLETGQRIRK
-941 KNGQFMSKKDVL
+941 KNGQFMSNKDIL
-953 DLINNIEGTITE
+953 NLIDSIEKDIAE
-965 GETILQD
+965 GETMLQNF
-972 AAKDRDSLIESLTI
+972 AKDKDSLIESLTI
-986 IEEFEQNPP
+986 IEEFEKNTP
-995 NLDTYAAEMHG
+995 NLDTYAAEMYG

-1018 DDLSSYRLEMMREIK
+1018 DDLSEYSLEMMREIK

-1047 DATKEIKAA
+1047 AATKEVEAA
-1056 LVELYKK
+1056 LIELYKK
-1063 RNFLSKLFYENI
+1063 RNFLSKLFYDNI

-1121 IIDLRTENA
+1121 ITALRSENA
-1130 IHQQNKNL
+1130 IHKQNINL
-1138 GSPSLSAAAAA
+1138 ESKALSAVATA

-1164 SMTGKEKDTSSPT
+1164 SMAGTEKDTSSPT

-1187 EDASTSKEDTTVLRK
+1187 EDASTSKEGVLVLRK
-1202 PDLTDTGFSR
+1202 PDIKDTGYSK
-1212 TITNHKKDLSKG
+1212 TVTNHKKDLSKG

-1235 LKDIDNP
+1235 LKDVDNP
-1242 TVDEQRKLAHAVSVL
+1242 TDAEKERLAHAISVL

-1262 KDSVKIGANYSKTTK
+1262 KDSVKLAVNHSKTTK
-1277 RTYYSHAVAAITV
+1277 KTYYSHSVAAITV
-1290 DNIPEELGDMLTEED
+1290 NNIPEELGDMLTVED
-1305 FYRTSEEIE
+1305 FYRTPEEIE

-1323 LVVFENQKSTWNKQT
+1323 LVVFQNQKSTYNKKT
-1338 DKYDNV
+1338 GKTEFE

-1352 EDEHGKGLVFAN
+1352 EDEQGKGLVFAN
-1364 SMLPTLDIEGRERFR
+1364 SMLPTLEIDGRERFR
-1379 DDYDLE
+1379 NDYNLE
-1385 DSEKEDIRAAYESW
+1385 DSEKEDIRAAHESW
-1399 RNEIINEAKET
+1399 RNEIIEQAKEN

-1438 LNGKNEYSS
+1438 LNGKNEYSK
-1447 VPLYIGSTNEGLES
+1447 VPLYIGSSNEGLTS
-1461 VVGLPVGKVTV
+1461 TIGLPIGKTTV

-1479 WAQDTARQMPIP
+1479 WSHDTARQMPIP
-1491 MVGRMLSEEEVMNAS
+1491 MVGRTLSEEEVVNAS

-1530 AFKAAM
+1530 AYKVAM

-1586 GASEQ
+1586 GADEQ

-1596 DFEEGSESA
+1596 DFEEGTE
-1605 VVGAFNEF
+1605 VVKAFTDF

-1628 ETSGWVEL
+1628 ATDGWVEL
-1636 VLDENLEV
+1636 VLDENLGV
-1644 DTDKTNVSW
+1644 DEDKTNVSW
-1653 KNYNEYLLKDRDIG
+1653 RNYNEYLLKDRDVG

-1680 KETRDGKTVNFRPL
+1680 KETRDGKTTNFRPL
-1694 DAPRALGGYIKFDPS
+1694 DAPRSLGGYIKFDPS
-1709 ERKRDSLAGRR
+1709 ERRRESLAGRR
-1720 SGTPAIKTK
+1720 ADAPAVKTT
-1729 FKTKE
+1729 FKTKRE
-1734 EKAQAESEQR
+1734 QELADAAEAGARAALQTLKEQ
-1744 IIDGV
+1744 
-1749 TQNLKDNG
+1749 G
-1757 FTPVPP
+1757 FTPQPATAPDPEQGPTMDDVLATAKKQSEEAP
-1763 SQDPDQSPT
+1763 SAEEQ
-1772 LESAIEAAK
+1772 AVEAAK
-1781 KRNEGPASEQD
+1781 K
-1792 QAIEVA
+1792 QAKEA
-1798 KKQAQESEKQD
+1798 ENRA
-1809 IDSALD
+1809 IDEALN
-1815 MFSKDL
+1815 MASKDL
-1821 VFEALDDKNASGKR
+1821 VFEYLDDKNASGKR
-1835 LEERHEEGSLTV
+1835 LEELYEKGNLTD
-1847 EVKGYVDEWINSNS
+1847 EVKGYVEAWLNSNS
-1861 DQDAATVDP
+1861 DTDASPDSNTF
-1870 EVERLKGTIESLT
+1870 
-1883 RTLTRPIKAGTSS
+1883 KAPKPGE
-1896 THVLFDAEGSVLSVG
+1896 EG
-1911 YLEGTDVVD
+1911 
-1920 ERDNPVIPK
+1920 
-1929 ANFDINIRNAKKER
+1929 
-1943 KKLLDKIEDLQSDIA
+1943 
-1958 KKESGSNPFV
+1958 
-1968 APGKDEADNFLTSSY
+1968 NFLSSSY
-1983 ELSSDDYIKEEYG
+1983 ELASDDYIKEEFA

-2006 SAEIVPVIGMVK
+2006 SAEIIPVIGMVK

-2029 KDGKILVSSLAP
+2029 RDGKILVSNLAP

-2046 HEAYHDVSLTMLS
+2046 HEAFHDVSLTMLS
-2059 KEDREKIYN
+2059 KEDRNKIYDI
-2068 TVRNIKGEAVPYQE
+2068 VRNLKGKAVPYQE

-2089 RSYKPKSKPFSE
+2089 RSYKPKSKPLSE
-2101 FTNKE
+2101 FTDKE

-2115 RRYVLSKGKYTI
+2115 RRYALSKGKYKI

-2133 PKEETFFKKL
+2133 PREENFFKKL

-2148 NTFRAMFNLDKALD
+2148 NTFRAMFKLDKALD

-2170 EELFAKIESGGFKNA
+2170 EELFAKIERGGFKNA
-2185 QRHLENLESQ
+2185 QRAVENLDVA

-2237 GEEQD
+2237 GEQQE
-2242 ISVRFEDF
+2242 ISVKFEDF

-2275 DLLLKYNSSK
+2275 DLLAKYNSAK
-2285 EGSEEQKHTL
+2285 EGSEEQAQTL
-2295 STLKH
+2295 ATLKY
-2300 LYGDEVTGRQRR
+2300 LYGDEAGGRQKRL
-2312 RETVD
+2312 EAVQ

-2325 LGVDFEAED
+2325 LGLDFEIED
-2334 SRDEDEVSSKMFSD
+2334 TRDEDEVSSKMFAD
-2348 VSDKMEV
+2348 VSDRMEM
-2355 SPTDSAKGV
+2355 SPTDSAKGI

-2374 TTGETNSTGLKGVYE
+2374 NTGETNSTGLRGVYE
-2389 LKTVLKTLQTNLES
+2389 LKTVLKTLQTNLEG
-2403 TLDFSN
+2403 TLDFET
-2409 QLEIIDALSEDY
+2409 QLEIIDGISEDY
-2421 AWAPQVLERLGE
+2421 EWAPQVLERLGDYE
-2433 YQMDAGTSLE
+2433 MDGGTAIE

-2467 QENGRIGNINPSLER
+2467 QENGRIGNIDPSLER

-2487 RARWDSYLRGKEKTS
+2487 RARWDSFLRSKEKTS
-2502 AHMKMSPEGSVVF
+2502 AHMTMSPEGSIVF
-2515 DPKAKA
+2515 DNKAKA
-2521 SFNRKKLDLT
+2521 NFNREKLTLE
-2531 EIRSNVILKGYGLKL
+2531 EIRDKVILKGYGMKL

-2561 LEDILSIDPER
+2561 LEEILEIDPER
-2572 TLKNSDITYKEALE
+2572 TLKNSEMTYKEVLE

-2598 GSTTLAS
+2598 GTTNLAA
-2605 LFSREEAQ
+2605 LFDREEAQ
-2613 SVTRMNALARLELE
+2613 SVTRMNALAKLELE

-2652 YLSTIANTAIDK
+2652 YLTTIANTGMDK
-2664 LKSVYYSSKKNLSK
+2664 LRGVYYSSPKNLSK
-2678 NPYAFSSLA
+2678 NPYAFSSLT
-2687 LKALGE
+2687 LKALQE
-2693 NPDSKIDILIREGLT
+2693 NENKNIDIIIREGLT
-2708 IEGAGEVGV
+2708 IEGVGETGV
-2717 LTSKLRPTDNLVS
+2717 KTSKLRPTDNLVS

-2736 QGEMPLI
+2736 QGTMPLL

-2757 IQNFKTIES
+2757 IQEFKTIDS

-2772 GYLKDEIMAVNKARK
+2772 GYLMDEIMAVNKGRK
-2787 EGIDVEYFTERIN
+2787 EGIDVDYFTKRIN
-2800 RPGIASLRLFES
+2800 RPGLGSLRMFES
-2812 LMSKTDSSVLDRM
+2812 LMSKVDTSIIDRM
-2825 SALMDDPKAG
+2825 TEIMNDPKAG
-2835 RVAIDSFVNENAD
+2835 RIDVQNFVNENSD
-2848 NIFSSI
+2848 QIFESI
-2854 ESNLKVNMRTL
+2854 DANLRVNMRTL

-2873 VIVDNENGT
+2873 VIHDNEDGT
-2882 YQALGLNRQ
+2882 YQVLGLNRE
-2891 HFGETLSEN
+2891 HFSKELPDN
-2900 ISSEQLDTLLEE
+2900 INSEQLDAFLEE

-2917 TIYKNETFKVFF
+2917 TVYKNETFKVFF

-2941 IKGAAGVKDIF
+2941 VKGAAGVKDIF
-2952 NVDLQLDKWLN
+2952 NVDPQLDKWLN

-2983 AVIQEPERITPYYEE
+2983 AVIQEPERVTPYYNE

-3006 IAAAYRKAADK
+3006 IAAAYRRAADK
-3017 ADGTLLLTLPAYREM
+3017 ADGTLLLTLPSYREM
-3032 ALRGNTWSPDLERS
+3032 AIRGNTWSVEQERA
-3046 YEKVMRGDTI
+3046 YENAMRGDVL

-3087 FKMSAAPIYPGLAK
+3087 FKMSAAPIYPALAK
-3101 MGNKTFPGILNMYEF
+3101 MGNETFPGILNMYDF
-3116 LTSNKLGGFILPSAF
+3116 LTANKLGGLILPSAF
-3131 KIGVPGEAG
+3131 KIGVPGDAG
-3140 QLQLMDGNVIRSS
+3140 QLQLMDGDVIRSS
-3153 EDLTS
+3153 EDLTA

-3203 DGQLREEF
+3203 DGQLREGF

-3224 LNGLIDRGYKELLD
+3224 LNALIDRGYEELLD
-3238 ELNLVESTDD
+3238 ELNLEESIDD
-3248 QGVRTYTVKN
+3248 QGIRSYTVKN

-3269 NESIKRQMP
+3269 DESVRRQMP

-3283 SLEKLQ
+3283 SLDKLQ
-3289 ERNDAKKPIY
+3289 ERNDAKKPMY

-3334 SSLGFETAKIDDVP
+3334 SSLGFETAKMKDVP
-3348 GLRLEEL
+3348 GVRLKEL
-3355 KPYTIGDQYME
+3355 KPYTVGDQYME

-3379 DVVITEDGI
+3379 DVVITQEGI
-3388 FSDGELIGGLDLVE
+3388 FADGELIGGLDLVE

-3419 KVKGFLPRSQGPTVV
+3419 KVKGFLPRSAGPTVV

-3451 LVLYFPSYKKVGNKL
+3451 LVLYFPSYKKVGNRL
-3466 VKEEFYNSL
+3466 VKEKFYPTL
-3475 EEWYDAQDRITPEE
+3475 EEWYNAQDRVTPEE

-3504 NFTKS
+3504 NFAKS
-3509 VGKQSFEDWK
+3509 VGKQPFEDWK
-3519 KENPKA
+3519 KDNPEA
-3525 TKYNVQ
+3525 TVYNVQ

-3553 TNEAAKQ
+3553 TNEEARQ

-3568 PVNTNDAERIALKL
+3568 PVNTSDAENVAEKI
-3582 NGGTVTDPKTNKKTF
+3582 TDL
-3597 VEGIYKGAKR
+3597 YKGTDK
-3607 LPDLANIT
+3607 LPNLSGIT
-3615 DYNLNTDIPTLI
+3615 DYNLNTDIPYLI

-3656 GLRLNVKDQFIKLPG
+3656 DLRLNAKDMTIQLPG
-3671 KTAAVRLNFEG
+3671 KLAKVRLNFEG

-3695 RNING
+3695 MNINN
-3700 TMRVSDALSQLVN
+3700 TMRISDAISQLVN

-3718 VNTPILHVLNITP
+3718 VNTPILHVLNINP
-3731 DNANMWMFLLRAG
+3731 DNANMWMFLIRAG

-3758 VKDYLSL
+3758 VKDYLRK
-3765 LEVGRSKTMKVM
+3765 LEVGRSRTMKVM
-3777 EKSQYDEE
+3777 EKSEYEEE
-3785 IIQSLR
+3785 IAKSLR
-3791 TTYANSYKVPETES
+3791 TTYRNSYKVPETES
-3805 NVKAFNAAILS
+3805 GVRAFSADILA
-3816 ETVAQDSSALTD
+3816 ETVAQDVNDLTPK
-3828 SQKHDQLQ
+3828 QKFEQLQ
-3836 ILMDMMVYNKVGES
+3836 ILTDMMMYSKIGDD

-3860 DTKIPKNR
+3860 DTKVPKNR
-3868 NHLKVVLDMYES
+3868 NHLRVVLDMYES

-3885 LFENVEQI
+3885 LFENVERI

-3909 TDESEPANFMRA
+3909 TDESEPANFMKA

-3934 EMFLTEGAGEQYQDD
+3934 EMFLTEKAGEQYRDD
-3949 FRKVQKIFTN
+3949 FRRVQKIFTN
-3959 PEIKGLSVDDKARI
+3959 PNIKGLSVDDRARI

-3981 ISFIIQNAYKEGLIP
+3981 ISFIVQNAYKEGMIP
-3996 LGDNIESLMFG
+3996 LGNNIETLMFG
-4007 DDSMANRLQKIQ
+4007 DNSMANRLQKIQ
-4019 DPKGEHPLR
+4019 DPKGDHPLR

-4039 LAVSREG
+4039 LSASREG
-4046 KERTNDYLQ
+4046 QDRTNDYLQ
-4055 PINRTMTSYEMRTV
+4055 PVSRTMTSYEMRTI
-4069 FDGFNE
+4069 FDGFND
-4075 IRGVDPDLA
+4075 IRATDPDLA
-4084 REFVQTALLQ
+4084 RAFVQTALLQ
-4094 SGVGSSRTSFLNTI
+4094 SGVGSSPVSFLNTI
-4108 PGDFVLEYMEGSLD
+4108 PGDFVLEYMENYLD
-4122 SYFDGSSEINIEGSY
+4122 SYLNGSSQLNIEGSY
-4137 FDRFFMDNHD
+4137 FDKFFMDSHN
-4147 DRQIVPKDTG
+4147 DRQIVPKDN
-4157 YSRKIYPFTYK
+4157 SFSQKLYPFTYNITK
-4168 VSSES
+4168 KSLQAR
-4173 VKARQKALR
+4173 KAARKA
-4182 EGLPLPKFQKYY
+4182 GLPLPKVQKYF
-4194 YRNFSADKS
+4194 YRNFKADRS
-4203 GKASNSKK
+4203 RGAANSMQ
-4211 SVTSEV
+4211 SVSIPV

-4230 RIPSNTIVDKSRISK
+4230 RIPRNEMLDKNRISP
-4245 KTDEDPDITC
+4245 DNNEGDVDITC
-4255 YTP
+4255 YTA